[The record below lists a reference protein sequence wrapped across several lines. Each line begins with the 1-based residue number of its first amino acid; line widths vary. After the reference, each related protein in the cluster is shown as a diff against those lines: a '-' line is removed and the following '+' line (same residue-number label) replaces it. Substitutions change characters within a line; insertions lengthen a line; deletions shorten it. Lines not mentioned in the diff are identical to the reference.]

1 MLYTSVPDSEH
12 LIWIQIR
19 ILGSVHWITEP
30 DTALFLS
37 GFQDAQKILIFIFFK
52 VYFFA
57 YYPT

>member
-37 GFQDAQKILIFIFFK
+37 GFQDAQKIFIFIFF
-52 VYFFA
+52 
-57 YYPT
+57 